1 VTATARTGRL
11 GEDRE
16 RALLRLQQP
25 ALAGLRPEP
34 GPSLSERLDELESAG
49 PRVLPSLDDED

>member
-1 VTATARTGRL
+1 VEQL
-11 GEDRE
+11 E
-16 RALLRLQQP
+16 
-25 ALAGLRPEP
+25 AGLRPEP